1 MSKDLDFSPQGYEIK
16 QELGQNHAGGRVTY
30 LATQLETQQPVVI
43 KQLQFSQL
51 GTSWAEYDTYEREI
65 KLLQQLNHPSIPR
78 YIDSFDTPTG
88 FCLVQE
94 YKPAPSLAEDY
105 HWTPEEVKQI
115 AIAVLEVLVYLQRR
129 QPPVIHRD
137 IKPENILVDRQGN
150 LKVYLVDFGF
160 ARIAGGDVTLSSVV
174 KGSVGFMPPEQ
185 MFNRQLTKASDLYS
199 LGITLICLLTGTKS
213 SEINTLVDENYRIN
227 FKALLPK
234 LNPQFI
240 HWLHKMVAP
249 NLKHRYPD
257 AATALKALKPIDVV
271 NDVTPL
277 KTLLQAIQPTKA
289 VVKLATLSLVA
300 ASSSAITYAWITSPA
315 RQLLT
320 SGECQG
326 CNLPNINLQDKNLN
340 KAKLQ
345 GANLSGADLE
355 GTNLWKAN
363 LKGAN
368 LSGAN
373 LEGANLNGALL
384 HGANLGGANLKGANL
399 DIKRAKRWRINL
411 KGATMPDGSVHK

>member
-1 MSKDLDFSPQGYEIK
+1 
-16 QELGQNHAGGRVTY
+16 
-30 LATQLETQQPVVI
+30 
-43 KQLQFSQL
+43 
-51 GTSWAEYDTYEREI
+51 
-65 KLLQQLNHPSIPR
+65 
-78 YIDSFDTPTG
+78 
-88 FCLVQE
+88 
-94 YKPAPSLAEDY
+94 
-105 HWTPEEVKQI
+105 
-115 AIAVLEVLVYLQRR
+115 
-129 QPPVIHRD
+129 
-137 IKPENILVDRQGN
+137 PENILVDRQGN

-227 FKALLPK
+227 FKPLLPK

-271 NDVTPL
+271 NDITPL